1 MKKIKKLIL
10 FLILNFIFTVKYTY
24 RNAIQTLWLK
34 EDHQLDI
41 KNLITLKKDKE
52 ELEIQNIEL
61 NAKIS
66 SLEEEVSNCKVLLHK
81 FVGKIRIVNFKEFN
95 FAL

>member
-1 MKKIKKLIL
+1 MR
-10 FLILNFIFTVKYTY
+10 YTY

-34 EDHQLDI
+34 EDHQFDI
-41 KNLITLKKDKE
+41 KNLFTLKKDKE

-66 SLEEEVSNCKVLLHK
+66 SLEEEVSNFKVM
-81 FVGKIRIVNFKEFN
+81 
-95 FAL
+95 